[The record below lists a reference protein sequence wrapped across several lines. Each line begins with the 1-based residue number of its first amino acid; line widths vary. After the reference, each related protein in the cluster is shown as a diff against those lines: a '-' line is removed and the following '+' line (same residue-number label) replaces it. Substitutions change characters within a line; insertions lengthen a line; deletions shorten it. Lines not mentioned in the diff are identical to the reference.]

1 MKLTIPT
8 PVLQSWQIDQWME
21 QCYTVVSVLEGY
33 EGEIV
38 HVSPS
43 RITID
48 GGIGKLITVE
58 SIPTTDA
65 YFDGARIIVGRR
77 G

>member
-8 PVLQSWQIDQWME
+8 PVLQSWQIDGWLE
-21 QCYTVVSVLEGY
+21 QGY
-33 EGEIV
+33 AITSIVPSFEGEIV

-48 GGIGKLITVE
+48 GGIGKLVTVE
-58 SIPTTDA
+58 SVPTTDA
-65 YFDGARIIVGRR
+65 YFDGDRIIVGRSE
-77 G
+77 